1 MLNLQE
7 RKIKNYLRKQVS
19 YNNNNNIRSKLMC
32 LFYSNINDIPI
43 QKEITEEEYDEY
55 LNKTFP
61 YYFKGVDKNKIIAIF
76 NLDVS
81 PRKKIIIPALNS
93 FNHYDINDNINNC
106 LEISIDTF
114 RPYYYDDWKQQSED
128 INKTSY
134 ENQGS
139 FYNEYLKFFIKKK
152 KFPTFEEF
160 MVFIFNKNEIPLHK
174 DIKNAFNNIEKS
186 YTNVKEHIKK
196 NNLTYNEI
204 RQIIVLSTNISNRK
218 LIQLL

>member
-93 FNHYDINDNINNC
+93 FNYYDINDNINNC

-152 KFPTFEEF
+152 KFPTLEEF